1 MGCQAISAEKPK
13 DSAPTENSAETEK
26 DNDTIPEYEN
36 DEKESN
42 SGNTDENKSDSS
54 AGNTL
59 DADNTIDNNN
69 TGDTGN
75 TGDSAT
81 KDKGQNQTNSTDK
94 SQNESS
100 GNNQADKESE
110 NDSVTEPEADNN
122 TTGNTQAPT
131 TDPYVGMTKDEFYAN
146 YKPAASLA
154 DARYRSQH
162 GFLSGSLE
170 VPGQYAQDA
179 SYRPMENG
187 KYVRNIGSHYADN
200 GDTYIVVD
208 SRGNEVM
215 RIYKGGAYITL
226 EEVAAYMYAFGGST
240 NNIPA
245 NYTSSKKTKPTSS
258 IWGEYLRVNH
268 SHFIG
273 NTDRY
278 PYEPE
283 LPNISGCGGD
293 LQYWELDIGTTGTS
307 TPGYRPEV
315 YNDGKGISRGA
326 ARLVYARQDLNG
338 NGSYEQNE
346 VYVFYTHN
354 HYNDFREYLNY
365 YGGWGEMF
373 GNVTGGGEYSSKYN
387 CNPTPYVPTSYRI
400 FSRSLSLN
408 RKPVTIVT
416 GFCIFKKMLAFI

>member
-1 MGCQAISAEKPK
+1 MNTLNFLKTKNKIIVVLLVGCLLVGCKPTPDHKTNNSDVIEENIISEQKV
-13 DSAPTENSAETEK
+13 E
-26 DNDTIPEYEN
+26 TIP
-36 DEKESN
+36 
-42 SGNTDENKSDSS
+42 GNKDDTVQTDTREESDSEK
-54 AGNTL
+54 N
-59 DADNTIDNNN
+59 D
-69 TGDTGN
+69 
-75 TGDSAT
+75 
-81 KDKGQNQTNSTDK
+81 QQ
-94 SQNESS
+94 
-100 GNNQADKESE
+100 SE
-110 NDSVTEPEADNN
+110 NDNIVSKPETETN
-122 TTGNTQAPT
+122 TPPT
-131 TDPYVGMTKDEFYAN
+131 TDPYVGMTKAEFYAN
-146 YKPAASLA
+146 YKPATSLA

-179 SYRPMENG
+179 PNRPMENG
-187 KYVRNIGSHYADN
+187 KYVRNIGNQYADN

-240 NNIPA
+240 NSIPA
-245 NYTSSKKTKPTSS
+245 NYTSSKKTRPTSS
-258 IWGEYLRVNH
+258 MWGEYLRVNH

-307 TPGYRPEV
+307 TPGYQPKL
-315 YNDGKGISRGA
+315 YNNGTSIERGA
-326 ARLVYARQDLNG
+326 ARIVYARQDLNR

-373 GNVTGGGEYSSKYN
+373 GNVTGGGEYSSNTN

-408 RKPVTIVT
+408 RKPATFVT
-416 GFCIFKKMLAFI
+416 GFLFSKKCLHLYDFRYIIVLALKHK